1 MRERKTGRL
10 LALLLVA
17 ALLLSLLPATVL
29 AVEPGVP
36 TTSSDDFM
44 RIVHLD
50 CGRKYF
56 TVEWVERLIDA
67 MADNGYTHLELA
79 FGNDGLR
86 FLLDDMSVTVGDKE
100 YTNEEVTNAIK
111 AGNTA
116 YTTASTGEWDQ
127 KDMDA
132 IISYANGKGISI
144 IPLLNTPGHMNAI
157 VSAMGQL
164 DISNA
169 GFTPAGYTTSKNT
182 IDLENSPAVAF
193 TQALV
198 KKYVDYFKSK
208 NCDYFNLGADEYAND
223 SLVHYSGMGFGYLSD
238 NNLYSKFV
246 TYVNT
251 LVDYVTSQHM
261 TPIVFND
268 GVCYNNVASPTIS
281 NNVLVSYWSCGW
293 SGYDV
298 APASSLRGQGYSLI
312 NTHGNFYYVL
322 KSNQSSDPDM
332 WHNSTDNATDAASWN
347 NNTFMARDGQPNISD
362 PVGSMFCIW
371 CDEPGVESEDTIA
384 KNVINGGILYNMA
397 VAMGSTVTTPPTDT
411 GSGEGVPIT
420 LTVGQDYAIEVD
432 GQVTYTGAGDLIASA
447 SVQVNEHI
455 NADPSTWRRISDL
468 NELDSGKKYV
478 IAYDNKALKN
488 DAGTQPNIPTDGD
501 TLVTTPSKDIQF
513 VIEKSD
519 GYYTLHGVENNRYLY
534 PYAIWEYVGWDYS
547 LEQSGNPVNVAI
559 TKDTDS
565 NTFHIAYNQVISHEG
580 WVDTYTTTPKIDL
593 NARGRFGASENGNAL
608 YLYKEIP
615 GETTTTYTSTI
626 TFTGKSVGTTSLEIG
641 GVTYD
646 ITVTAEDLSRVTP
659 LTVEYWITNSRTSE
673 DNGNT
678 FKNINAT
685 DPGVYSSD
693 GIELAT
699 LLPEYTNKDGRQV
712 LYWQSRLLD
721 KTNRNSGGNGTEEQ
735 TTASGDDETFSGSQI
750 TKVRY
755 WQGTWSVFTE
765 DNVWFNVASKHQLV
779 AYYLEILPV
788 SDELFVTAADWGHKG
803 DGSTTGYLETDNCVT
818 ISVQVVYEDGDTNP
832 ANTTANALRSR
843 TMVYNYWSPQRG
855 IGTFNFNGQ
864 EDYQI
869 YRITAETGKQEGYG
883 RPGNDATYTVT
894 KFSWN
899 NNAMDVYN
907 GEPVDSY
914 VVHNKAG
921 APSNDGFYDNLT
933 WDEAGDA
940 ILIKVY
946 VRAVEKEDSLKV
958 HYVDASN
965 NEEFYSY
972 SITVKEGTYFN
983 ENIQLDNPWKG
994 DLVNGTVTNINNVPQ
1009 TVTADLA
1016 EMPQISAQ
1024 YRYSSYECNKVERR
1038 ENGKEVF
1045 LYYTFKNSHSYVID
1059 FGLPLEVQLNIEG
1072 NWTSY
1077 TVANAQYGNV
1087 SFNDSTRTLTYTP
1100 TSVLETSERLT
1111 LSLQPES
1118 GDPVVHYIYIYPAS
1132 NVLYEETFFDV
1143 TTDYSVPAYNQK
1155 EWTDTPATSIP
1166 TQSAAQD
1173 TLYGY
1178 DEAYSS
1184 STGDSLGSN
1193 LTVNVPTSA
1202 VGSKILATT
1211 FYGNGFDL
1219 IGTAGPDTGYV
1230 YLLLGKH
1237 DADGKIASVDAVV
1250 IDTSYVEMDDDGNYI
1265 TLHQVPLAHK
1275 EYEED
1280 ATYTAYVY
1288 ASYRAAKEE
1297 TSTQQAR
1304 ASTFSLMSASSPLDE
1319 IYAVLAEF
1327 EAAGLVINDIEFVS
1341 VDENSVLSE
1350 SADAQVSL
1358 FSVPAPSNGVSTQS
1372 EAYRP
1377 EGTTVTIDGFRVYR
1391 EAIDSNFAAAYA
1403 QAGENEFEYINILK
1417 ATLTG
1422 DNDSDFPSFAYVEG
1436 SGGKYTQA
1444 TYEAS
1449 GGPQNELYLK
1459 PGKAVVIS
1467 VEGNGGAQISARA
1480 VTGSCSFGVSV
1491 VDGQT
1496 NSYTAAHNTELY
1508 YAAPSTG
1515 VITVFNKSTTD
1526 MLALGNLK
1534 VLGGATVR
1542 TLSAEDVQ
1550 AACLMLASAFP
1561 VDPGDTEEP
1570 GDIEEPEVPVE
1581 PETPA
1586 VFEPAKLDVKV
1597 NSTKVLFNKL
1607 VTVTVSASADVD
1619 KLTINGKTL
1628 YPTNSLLVQWGLS
1641 KTYTYIYVDT
1651 VKRTESKSYE
1661 IVAYNDAG
1669 VASAPV
1675 TVQG

>member
-29 AVEPGVP
+29 AVEPGAA
-36 TTSSDDFM
+36 TTRNDASFM

-56 TVEWVERLIDA
+56 TVEWVKSLIDK
-67 MADNGYTHLELA
+67 MDEYGYTHLELA

-86 FLLDDMSVTVGDKE
+86 FLLDDMSVGEYSSDAVKAAIQKGNKHYYDAGDA
-100 YTNEEVTNAIK
+100 NEWSET
-111 AGNTA
+111 
-116 YTTASTGEWDQ
+116 
-127 KDMDA
+127 DMTQ
-132 IISYANGKGISI
+132 IIDYAEENGISI
-144 IPLLNTPGHMNAI
+144 IPLLNTPGHMDAI
-157 VSAMGQL
+157 VYAMNQL
-164 DISNA
+164 GISDAAFKPYSTASVRTVSLTND
-169 GFTPAGYTTSKNT
+169 K
-182 IDLENSPAVAF
+182 AVAF

-198 KKYVDYFKSK
+198 KKYVDYFAGQGCK
-208 NCDYFNLGADEYAND
+208 YFNLGADEYAND
-223 SLVHYSGMGFGYLSD
+223 VLKNYSGMGFGYLVE
-238 NNLYSKFV
+238 NNQYGKFV
-246 TYVNT
+246 DYVNT
-251 LVDYVTSQHM
+251 LASYVIDSNM

-268 GVCYNNVASPTIS
+268 GVCYNNYTASGLIDTK
-281 NNVLVSYWSCGW
+281 VLVSYWSCGW
-293 SGYDV
+293 NGYDV
-298 APASSLRGQGYSLI
+298 ASASFLRERGYSLI
-312 NTHGNFYYVL
+312 NTHGDFYYVL
-322 KSNQSSDPDM
+322 KSNQSSYPDM
-332 WHNSTDNATDAASWN
+332 WHNSTDNATDAASWD
-347 NNTFMARDGQPNISD
+347 NNTFLARDGQPTISD

-371 CDEPGVESEDTIA
+371 CDEPSVESEETIA
-384 KNVINGGILYNMA
+384 QNVINGGILYNMA
-397 VAMGSTVTTPPTDT
+397 VAMESPKTTPPTDT
-411 GSGEGVPIT
+411 GSGEGVSIT
-420 LTVGQDYAIEVD
+420 LTVGQNYQIDVE
-432 GQVTYTGAGDLIASA
+432 GQVASTGTGDSIASA

-455 NADPSTWRRISDL
+455 NTDPSTWQRISSLD
-468 NELDSGKKYV
+468 ELESGKKYV
-478 IAYDNKALKN
+478 IANFDKALKN
-488 DAGTQPNIPTDGD
+488 NGRTQPGISTASD
-501 TLVTTPSKDIQF
+501 TLETTPSGDIQF
-513 VIEKSD
+513 VIEKSGD
-519 GYYTLHGVENNRYLY
+519 NYTLRGVENKQYLY
-534 PYAIWEYVGWDYS
+534 PYAEAFFEWHYS
-547 LEQSGNPVNVAI
+547 LEQSDAQHQVAI
-559 TKDTDS
+559 TDAGNSQFK
-565 NTFHIAYNQVISHEG
+565 IAYPGTISQWPYE
-580 WVDTYTTTPKIDL
+580 DTTSIINVESNK
-593 NARGRFGASENGNAL
+593 NFGASKNGNPL

-615 GETTTTYTSTI
+615 GEMTTTYTSTI
-626 TFTGKSVGTTSLEIG
+626 TFTGNSVGTTSLKIG
-641 GVTYD
+641 GVTYN

-678 FKNINAT
+678 SKNINAT

-693 GIELAT
+693 GIEIAT

-721 KTNRNSGGNGTEEQ
+721 KTIRNSGGDGTEEQ
-735 TTASGDDETFSGSQI
+735 TTESGDDETFSGSQI

-755 WQGTWSVFTE
+755 WQGTWSVYTE
-765 DNVWFNVASKHQLV
+765 NNVWVNVASKHQLV

-832 ANTTANALRSR
+832 VNTTASALRSR
-843 TMVYNYWSPQRG
+843 TMVYNNWKPRG

-869 YRITAETGKQEGYG
+869 YRITAQTGSQEGYG
-883 RPGNDATYTVT
+883 PTGNDATYTVT
-894 KFSWN
+894 KFTWN
-899 NNAMDVYN
+899 NNARDVYN

-914 VVHNKAG
+914 VVHNNA
-921 APSNDGFYDNLT
+921 SNPRQDGFYDNLT
-933 WDEAGDA
+933 WDDAGDA

-946 VRAVEKEDSLKV
+946 VRAIEKEDSLKV

-972 SITVKEGTYFN
+972 SITVKQGTYFD
-983 ENIQLDNPWKG
+983 ENIQLDDPWKG

-1024 YRYSSYECNKVERR
+1024 YRYSSYECNKIERSKD
-1038 ENGKEVF
+1038 GKEVF
-1045 LYYTFKNSHSYVID
+1045 LYYTFNNSHSYVID
-1059 FGLPLEVQLNIEG
+1059 FGLPLEVQLDIEG
-1072 NWTSY
+1072 NWTSS
-1077 TVANAQYGNV
+1077 TVADAQYGNV

-1132 NVLYEETFFDV
+1132 NVLYEETFLTV
-1143 TTDYSVPAYNQK
+1143 ATNMGTDYAP
-1155 EWTDTPATSIP
+1155 WTHNGNAATPA
-1166 TQSAAQD
+1166 QSADQ
-1173 TLYGY
+1173 TSLYGY
-1178 DEAYSS
+1178 DAAYED
-1184 STGDSLGSN
+1184 STGNSMGSSWTISG
-1193 LTVNVPTSA
+1193 LTKGN
-1202 VGSKILATT
+1202 GSKYLTTT
-1211 FYGNGFDL
+1211 FYGNAFDL
-1219 IGTAGPDTGYV
+1219 IGTAGPDTGFV
-1230 YLLLGKH
+1230 YLMLTGPENRMV
-1237 DADGKIASVDAVV
+1237 I
-1250 IDTSYVEMDDDGNYI
+1250 IDTSYVDAKRT
-1265 TLHQVPLAHK
+1265 TLYQVPLAHEVLK
-1275 EYEED
+1275 EGE
-1280 ATYTAYVY
+1280 YTAYIRGT
-1288 ASYRAAKEE
+1288 YRAATDGSSDAASK
-1297 TSTQQAR
+1297 SA

-1319 IYAVLAEF
+1319 VYEVLAEF
-1327 EAAGLVINDIEFVS
+1327 ERDGFVIDDIEFVS

-1358 FSVPAPSNGVSTQS
+1358 FSMPANNTETTAAKSAP
-1372 EAYRP
+1372 ARP
-1377 EGTTVTIDGFRVYR
+1377 AGTTVTIDGFRVYR
-1391 EAIDSNFAAAYA
+1391 EAIDTNFQDAYA
-1403 QAGENEFEYINILK
+1403 QAGENVFRYVNILD
-1417 ATLTG
+1417 ALEDQPLTEI
-1422 DNDSDFPSFAYVEG
+1422 AYVEG
-1436 SGGKYTQA
+1436 DATGYRPS

-1459 PGKAVVIS
+1459 PHASITINFAGE
-1467 VEGNGGAQISARA
+1467 EGTAQFSARM
-1480 VTGSCSFGVSV
+1480 VGSGYSHVSV
-1491 VDGQT
+1491 MQPNHSPVT
-1496 NSYTAAHNTELY
+1496 HSIMSNTEMY
-1508 YAAPSTG
+1508 YSVGGTG
-1515 VITVFNKSTTD
+1515 TVTIINTSED

-1534 VLGGATVR
+1534 MTGNV
-1542 TLSAEDVQ
+1542 TLSVLSEEDVQ

-1561 VDPGDTEEP
+1561 VDPGES
-1570 GDIEEPEVPVE
+1570 EEPEEPVV

-1586 VFEPAKLDVKV
+1586 EFEPGKLDVKV

>member
-29 AVEPGVP
+29 AVDTDAV
-36 TTSSDDFM
+36 TTRNNGIM

-56 TVEWVERLIDA
+56 TVEWVERLIDE
-67 MADNGYTHLELA
+67 MAKNDYTHLELA

-86 FLLDDMSVTVGDKE
+86 FLLDDMSVTVNEKE
-100 YTNEEVTNAIK
+100 YFGNEVTNAIK
-111 AGNTA
+111 QGNAA
-116 YTTASTGEWDQ
+116 YTNASSGEWTEDE
-127 KDMDA
+127 MDS
-132 IISYANGKGISI
+132 IISYAKAKKISI
-144 IPLLNTPGHMNAI
+144 IPLLNTPGHMDAI
-157 VSAMGQL
+157 VCAMNQL
-164 DISNA
+164 GISNA
-169 GFTPAGYTTSKNT
+169 AFNPNGTASVRTVSLTS
-182 IDLENSPAVAF
+182 DDAVAF

-198 KKYVDYFKSK
+198 KKYVDYFAGQGCK
-208 NCDYFNLGADEYAND
+208 YFNLGADEYGND
-223 SLVHYSGMGFGYLSD
+223 VLTSGGMGFGYLVD
-238 NNLYSKFV
+238 HDQYGTFV
-246 TYVNT
+246 NYVNT
-251 LVDYVTSQHM
+251 LADYVTDKSM

-268 GVCYNNVASPTIS
+268 GVCYNNKTTSGLIDT
-281 NNVLVSYWSCGW
+281 NVLVSYWSCGW

-298 APASSLRGQGYSLI
+298 ASASFLRGQGYSLI
-312 NTHGNFYYVL
+312 NTHGDFYYVL
-322 KSNQSSDPDM
+322 KSEPDM
-332 WHNSTDNATDAASWN
+332 WHNSTDNAEDAKKWN
-347 NNTFMARDGQPNISD
+347 NNTFAAKNGQNPYISD

-371 CDEPGVESEDTIA
+371 CDKPGEESEATIA
-384 KNVINGGILYNMA
+384 QNVINGGILSYMA
-397 VAMGSTVTTPPTDT
+397 SAMKGEQINPPTEENPDYTNKVTISLAEGETKSIYVQGDDLSGKTYSPYPT
-411 GSGEGVPIT
+411 GYVN
-420 LTVGQDYAIEVD
+420 VN
-432 GQVTYTGAGDLIASA
+432 VTYTPGEMITADGNWERVTEGVAGIVSGQEYLIIANEASDGKDGG
-447 SVQVNEHI
+447 HI
-455 NADPSTWRRISDL
+455 LT
-468 NELDSGKKYV
+468 
-478 IAYDNKALKN
+478 
-488 DAGTQPNIPTDGD
+488 TTGD
-501 TLVTTPSKDIQF
+501 TASISANQGDTIPDSAVDDTYKF
-513 VIEKSD
+513 VITQTN
-519 GYYTLHGVENNRYLY
+519 GGYTLKGSSGYLY
-534 PYAIWEYVGWDYS
+534 PDGNIARRKIEDSKKTGEAVTITEYNNSDTFKFKRDVGNVVPTTSCLNWD
-547 LEQSGNPVNVAI
+547 GHRIN
-559 TKDTDS
+559 
-565 NTFHIAYNQVISHEG
+565 
-580 WVDTYTTTPKIDL
+580 
-593 NARGRFGASENGNAL
+593 ASENGHPFFL
-608 YLYKEIP
+608 YRYVP
-615 GETTTTYTSTI
+615 GATTEEPGTNTI
-626 TFTGKSVGTTSLEIG
+626 TFTGLKEGDASVVIG
-641 GVTYD
+641 DTKYN
-646 ITVTAEDLSRVTP
+646 ITVLAKELSNVDP
-659 LTVEYWITNSRTSE
+659 LKVEYWITNSRTSE

-721 KTNRNSGGNGTEEQ
+721 KTNRNSGGDGTEEQ
-735 TTASGDDETFSGSQI
+735 TTESGDDETFSGSQI

-765 DNVWFNVASKHQLV
+765 DNVWVNVASKHQLV

-818 ISVQVVYEDGDTNP
+818 ISVQVVYEDGKTNP

-843 TMVYNYWSPQRG
+843 TMVYNYWDPQRG

-1072 NWTSY
+1072 NWTSS

-1132 NVLYEETFFDV
+1132 NVLYEETFLTVDTV
-1143 TTDYSVPAYNQK
+1143 KGTDGTDWTVVNERGSEPLPVQSNDQK
-1155 EWTDTPATSIP
+1155 A
-1166 TQSAAQD
+1166 
-1173 TLYGY
+1173 LYGF
-1178 DEAYSS
+1178 DSAYADNALRS
-1184 STGDSLGSN
+1184 STNSMKTSWKINFEKGQYSKY
-1193 LTVNVPTSA
+1193 LTTS
-1202 VGSKILATT
+1202 
-1211 FYGNGFDL
+1211 FYGNAFDL

-1230 YLLLGKH
+1230 YIYLEGEQNT
-1237 DADGKIASVDAVV
+1237 IVI
-1250 IDTSYVEMDDDGNYI
+1250 IDTSYVDGKET
-1265 TLHQVPLAHK
+1265 TLYQVPLAHV
-1275 EYEED
+1275 ELTEGE
-1280 ATYTAYVY
+1280 YTAYIR
-1288 ASYRAAKEE
+1288 AAYRAA
-1297 TSTQQAR
+1297 SGGSSAAASR
-1304 ASTFSLMSASSPLDE
+1304 SAASTFSLMSASSPLDE
-1319 IYAVLAEF
+1319 VYEVLAEF
-1327 EAAGLVINDIEFVS
+1327 ERDGFVIDDIEFVS

-1358 FSVPAPSNGVSTQS
+1358 FSMPDSSNDVSTQS
-1372 EAYRP
+1372 VDERP
-1377 EGTTVTIDGFRVYR
+1377 AGTTVTIDGFRVYR
-1391 EAIDSNFAAAYA
+1391 KAIDSDFAAAYA
-1403 QAGENEFEYINILK
+1403 QAKENEFRYVNILG
-1417 ATLTG
+1417 ALENQDLTEI
-1422 DNDSDFPSFAYVEG
+1422 AYVEG
-1436 SGGKYTQA
+1436 DAKGYRPS

-1449 GGPQNELYLK
+1449 GGPQNELYLR
-1459 PGKAVVIS
+1459 PNKAITIKF
-1467 VEGNGGAQISARA
+1467 EGEGTAQFSARM
-1480 VTGSCSFGVSV
+1480 VGSGYSTVGVVQGNDSIAYHQI
-1491 VDGQT
+1491 G
-1496 NSYTAAHNTELY
+1496 SNTEMY
-1508 YAAPSTG
+1508 YSVGCTGTVTISNTSTG
-1515 VITVFNKSTTD
+1515 

-1534 VLGGATVR
+1534 MTGDV
-1542 TLSAEDVQ
+1542 TLSVLSEEDVQ

-1561 VDPGDTEEP
+1561 VDPGETEEP
-1570 GDIEEPEVPVE
+1570 EEPVE

-1586 VFEPAKLDVKV
+1586 VFEPGKLDVKV
-1597 NSTKVLFNKL
+1597 KSTNILFNKL

-1628 YPTNSLLVQWGLS
+1628 YPTNSLLVKWGLS

-1651 VKRTESKSYE
+1651 VKRSESKSYE

-1669 VASAPV
+1669 LASAPV

>member
-29 AVEPGVP
+29 AVEPGAA
-36 TTSSDDFM
+36 TTSNSHFM

-56 TVEWVERLIDA
+56 TVKWVESLIDA
-67 MADNGYTHLELA
+67 MAENGYTHLELA

-432 GQVTYTGAGDLIASA
+432 GQVTYTGAGDSVASA

-455 NADPSTWRRISDL
+455 NTDPSTWQRISNL
-468 NELDSGKKYV
+468 SELESGKRYV
-478 IAYDNKALKN
+478 IAFNNKALKN

-501 TLVTTPSKDIQF
+501 TLVTTPSVDIQF
-513 VIEKSD
+513 VIEKYGD
-519 GYYTLHGVENNRYLY
+519 YYTLRGVGNNQYLY
-534 PYAIWEYVGWDYS
+534 PYANWKYVDWDYS
-547 LEQSGNPVNVAI
+547 LEKSGDPVNVAI
-559 TKDTDS
+559 TKDTEP
-565 NTFHIAYNQVISHEG
+565 NTFHIAYNRELSHQG
-580 WVDTYTTTPKIDL
+580 IIDTYTTTPKIDL
-593 NARGRFGASENGNAL
+593 NRRGIFGASENGNEL

-615 GETTTTYTSTI
+615 GESTTTYTSTI
-626 TFTGKSVGTTSLEIG
+626 TFTGNSVGTTSLEIG
-641 GVTYD
+641 GVRYD

-659 LTVEYWITNSRTSE
+659 LTVEYWITNSRTTE

-678 FKNINAT
+678 YKNINAT

-693 GIELAT
+693 GIELAD

-721 KTNRNSGGNGTEEQ
+721 KTIRNSGGNRTEEQ
-735 TTASGDDETFSGSQI
+735 TTESGDDETFSGSQI

-755 WQGTWSVFTE
+755 WQGTWSVYTDDGSWVDVE
-765 DNVWFNVASKHQLV
+765 TKHQLV

-788 SDELFVTAADWGHKG
+788 AKELFVTAADWGKKG
-803 DGSTTGYLETDNCVT
+803 DGSTSGDYTDLQNPCT
-818 ISVQVVYEDGDTNP
+818 ISVQVIYEDNSKNP
-832 ANTTANALRSR
+832 ASTSAEDLASR
-843 TMVYNYWSPQRG
+843 TIVYNYWEPSRG
-855 IGTFNFNGQ
+855 IGTLNLKGL
-864 EDYQI
+864 EGYQI
-869 YRITAETGKQEGYG
+869 WKIEAETGEMSGFASPSHDSYG
-883 RPGNDATYTVT
+883 TYTVKSFQWDNNT
-894 KFSWN
+894 KT
-899 NNAMDVYN
+899 VYD
-907 GEPVDSY
+907 GDPVDSF
-914 VVHNKAG
+914 VIHNNAKS
-921 APSNDGFYDNLT
+921 PSSSPDYYQNLQ
-933 WDEAGDA
+933 WDESKEA

-946 VRAVEKEDSLKV
+946 VKAPVTEDSLTV
-958 HYVDASN
+958 HYR
-965 NEEFYSY
+965 
-972 SITVKEGTYFN
+972 
-983 ENIQLDNPWKG
+983 
-994 DLVNGTVTNINNVPQ
+994 VNGTNVEFYKYSINVRKGTLFDPQIKLNESTPIGPLDNGTVNNVFDEPQ
-1009 TVTADLA
+1009 TVTSDLKTMS
-1016 EMPQISAQ
+1016 EIGAQ
-1024 YRYSSYECNKVERR
+1024 YRYSNFECVKVERSDD
-1038 ENGKEVF
+1038 GKDVY
-1045 LYYTFKNSHSYVID
+1045 LYYTFENTHDFVID
-1059 FGLPLEVQLNIEG
+1059 FGLPLTISAQDLGLTEVVWGGATVNKSCSFGSASID
-1072 NWTSY
+1072 TSAK
-1077 TVANAQYGNV
+1077 TI
-1087 SFNDSTRTLTYTP
+1087 TYTP
-1100 TSVLETSERLT
+1100 NKVLTTADTITLT
-1111 LSLQPES
+1111 FTDVNGGTVSHQ
-1118 GDPVVHYIYIYPAS
+1118 IFIYPAS
-1132 NVLYEETFFDV
+1132 NVLYEETFLTVDTV
-1143 TTDYSVPAYNQK
+1143 KGTDGTDWTVVNERGSEPLPVQSNDQK
-1155 EWTDTPATSIP
+1155 A
-1166 TQSAAQD
+1166 
-1173 TLYGY
+1173 LYGF
-1178 DEAYSS
+1178 DSAYAGNALENSMKTS
-1184 STGDSLGSN
+1184 WEIDFTEIQQYSKY
-1193 LTVNVPTSA
+1193 LTTS
-1202 VGSKILATT
+1202 
-1211 FYGNGFDL
+1211 FYGNAFDL

-1230 YLLLGKH
+1230 YIYLEGEK
-1237 DADGKIASVDAVV
+1237 GTIVI
-1250 IDTSYVEMDDDGNYI
+1250 IDTSYVDGKGT
-1265 TLHQVPLAHK
+1265 TLYQVPLAHV
-1275 EYEED
+1275 ELTEG
-1280 ATYTAYVY
+1280 TYTAYIR
-1288 ASYRAAKEE
+1288 AGYRAA
-1297 TSTQQAR
+1297 SGGSSAAASR
-1304 ASTFSLMSASSPLDE
+1304 SAASTFSLMSASSPLDE
-1319 IYAVLAEF
+1319 VYEVLAEF
-1327 EAAGLVINDIEFVS
+1327 ERDGFVIDDVEFVS

-1358 FSVPAPSNGVSTQS
+1358 FSVPANNTETTAAKS
-1372 EAYRP
+1372 ALARP

-1403 QAGENEFEYINILK
+1403 QAGENEFEYINILD
-1417 ATLTG
+1417 AVLNPNG
-1422 DNDSDFPSFAYVEG
+1422 DNENFESFAYVEG
-1436 SGGKYTQA
+1436 DATGYNQA
-1444 TYEAS
+1444 DYEKS

-1459 PGKAVVIS
+1459 AGRGVVIK
-1467 VEGNGGAQISARA
+1467 VGGQGAAQFSARA
-1480 VTGSCSFGVSV
+1480 VTGSCDFSV
-1491 VDGQT
+1491 LVDGVDAKP
-1496 NSYTAAHNTELY
+1496 YTANHNTELY
-1508 YAAPSTG
+1508 YAAPGTG
-1515 VITVFNKSTTD
+1515 VITIVNTSETN

-1534 VLGGATVR
+1534 ILGDATVS

-1550 AACLMLASAFP
+1550 TACLMLASAFP
-1561 VDPGDTEEP
+1561 VAPGDT
-1570 GDIEEPEVPVE
+1570 EEPEVPVE

-1586 VFEPAKLDVKV
+1586 VFEPSKLDVKV
-1597 NSTKVLFNKL
+1597 KSTNILFNKL
-1607 VTVTVSASADVD
+1607 VTVTVSASSDVD

-1651 VKRTESKSYE
+1651 VKRSESKSYE

-1669 VASAPV
+1669 LASAPV